1 MHAITTTL
9 PGVIIFEPSVFRDER
24 GVFFESYREDI
35 LQAKGINTDFVQE
48 NLSVSKRFVLRGL
61 HYQLKFP
68 QAKLCR
74 VVAGAVLDIAVDIR
88 NGSPTFG
95 QHVAVH
101 LSSDN
106 FLMLYVPRGFA
117 HGMLALTDN
126 TIFQYRC
133 DEYFA
138 PQDSKGVAWND
149 PDLGIEWG
157 VERPVLTESD
167 QNLFNLKNI
176 SKNDLPTFDP

>member
-1 MHAITTTL
+1 MRVITTDL
-9 PGVIIFEPSVFRDER
+9 PGVIIFEPSIFKDGR
-24 GVFFESYREDI
+24 GFFFESYREDT
-35 LQAKGINTDFVQE
+35 LQAQGICTDFVQE
-48 NLSVSKRFVLRGL
+48 NLSVSMRHVLRGL

-74 VVAGAVLDIAVDIR
+74 VLSGEVLDVAVDIR

-95 QHVAVH
+95 QNVAVH

-106 FLMLYVPRGFA
+106 FRMLYIPRGFA
-117 HGMLALTDN
+117 HGMLALTEK
-126 TIFQYRC
+126 TIFQYKC
-133 DEYFA
+133 DAYYS

-157 VERPVLTESD
+157 VERPVLSEID
-167 QNLFNLKNI
+167 QNLLNLKNI
-176 SKNDLPTFDP
+176 SKNDLPTY